1 MNYSYRRNSI
11 TGGTDQNE
19 RIIIR
24 AGNAKSWAR
33 SIFKKLKENASQTY
47 EMQAYGHE
55 NVQMCQEVRHR
66 LNRWIETISLES
78 GYTERD
84 SEEV

>member
-1 MNYSYRRNSI
+1 MTSSI
-11 TGGTDQNE
+11 DSSE
-19 RIIIR
+19 RIVIR

-33 SIFKKLKENASQTY
+33 SIFKKLKDNVCQTY

-55 NVQMCQEVRHR
+55 NVQMCQEVRQR
-66 LNRWIETISLES
+66 LHRWIETISLES

-84 SEEV
+84 SDEV